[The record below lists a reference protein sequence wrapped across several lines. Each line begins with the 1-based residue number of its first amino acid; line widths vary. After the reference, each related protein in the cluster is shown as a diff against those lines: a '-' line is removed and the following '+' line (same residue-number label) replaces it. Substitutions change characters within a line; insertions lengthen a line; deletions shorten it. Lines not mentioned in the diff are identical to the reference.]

1 MQSPASSKPLRVLVG
16 CEFSGVVR
24 DAFIRQGCDA
34 WSCDL
39 LPCERPGPHIQGDV
53 LTTVRKGT
61 WDLFIVHPECRYLNH
76 AGVRWLYRGGRRWNA
91 DGTENP
97 RDPERW
103 RKMEEAAAFFL
114 ACLNAHDRVAAENS
128 EMHPHALALVGRKAD
143 QVIQPWQ
150 FGHGEVKA
158 THLWLRGLP
167 TLQPTRIVSGR
178 VPRVHY
184 ASPGPERWKERS
196 RTLTGIAEAMA
207 AQWSNLR

>member
-1 MQSPASSKPLRVLVG
+1 MGTILIG

-24 DAFIRQGCDA
+24 DAFLARGHDA

-39 LPCERPGPHIQGDV
+39 LPSERPGPHIQGNV
-53 LTTVRKGT
+53 LGVVHDRV

-76 AGVRWLYRGGRRWNA
+76 AGVRWLYKGGRRWNK

-103 RKMEEAAAFFL
+103 QKMEKAAAFFI
-114 ACLNAHDRVAAENS
+114 ACLNAPCKKVGAENS
-128 EMHPHALALVGRKAD
+128 EMHPYALALVGRKAD

-158 THLWLRGLP
+158 THLWLRELP
-167 TLQPTRIVSGR
+167 PLKPTDVVSGR
-178 VPRVHY
+178 TPRVHH

-196 RTLTGIAEAMA
+196 RTLQGVASAMA
-207 AQWSNLR
+207 DQWGSLL